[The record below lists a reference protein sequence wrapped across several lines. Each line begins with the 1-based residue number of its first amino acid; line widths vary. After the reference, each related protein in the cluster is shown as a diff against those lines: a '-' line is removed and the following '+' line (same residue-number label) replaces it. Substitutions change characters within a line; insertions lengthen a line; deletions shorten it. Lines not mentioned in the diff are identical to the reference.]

1 MPSNSADVTQ
11 TINSKDGSLHAGGNP
26 IRQLSSAE
34 LVGDRLAQVIDPA
47 MILTLRE

>member
-1 MPSNSADVTQ
+1 MPSSSADVTQ

-34 LVGDRLAQVIDPA
+34 LVGKCVLARMQCA
-47 MILTLRE
+47 QR